1 MELLIE
7 PGGTIRCLYGEEINL
22 AELGHLSIRR
32 GSHVEP
38 NQHGQ
43 WLCDLSPVSGPTLGP
58 FASRSEALAAE
69 VAWLAE
75 HWLHRPMLSDV
86 PEAVD

>member
-1 MELLIE
+1 MHLHIDSS
-7 PGGTIRCLYGEEINL
+7 GNIRCLYSEEINL
-22 AELGHLSIRR
+22 AELGTLSIRR

-38 NQHGQ
+38 DAHGQ
-43 WLCDLSPVSGPTLGP
+43 WLCHLSPVSGPTLGP

-75 HWLHRPMLSDV
+75 HWLHRPLLSDAN
-86 PEAVD
+86 EFG